1 LSRGLGFE
9 KNELIEPKNKK
20 WQMINQD
27 FPVGKIASVFLLN
40 SAMLSKIH
48 SYTDC
53 FFGDFAHWVIVGVYP
68 IFVCGK
74 SMSLTIEG
82 LLRGPGLRD
91 EDLLYI

>member
-1 LSRGLGFE
+1 MANDKSRLSSGQNRQCVFVNPAFKIQCHVV
-9 KNELIEPKNKK
+9 KN
-20 WQMINQD
+20 
-27 FPVGKIASVFLLN
+27 N